1 VAIGNALRIL
11 VAAHLRSSCDR
22 ACRFTRRLASFV
34 ARVASADDWRTR
46 CAQLGSFLEQVDTWR
61 CAARD
66 DRNGR
71 RVERAISLSNFS
83 RSRPTTKPHGAA
95 GIAWQSYGG
104 GVRKAIA
111 GWSPHLAWLAPAPA
125 PSGGSAERFKAV
137 SLALASARQ
146 SLDKLSTEINRLE
159 VQGGE
164 APRRRAMR

>member
-1 VAIGNALRIL
+1 MWLGKLF
-11 VAAHLRSSCDR
+11 S
-22 ACRFTRRLASFV
+22 LAF
-34 ARVASADDWRTR
+34 ARVLLIFL
-46 CAQLGSFLEQVDTWR
+46 LG
-61 CAARD
+61 C
-66 DRNGR
+66 
-71 RVERAISLSNFS
+71 
-83 RSRPTTKPHGAA
+83 AA

-111 GWSPHLAWLAPAPA
+111 GWSPRLAWLAPAPV
-125 PSGGSAERFKAV
+125 PSGGSAERLKAV

>member
-1 VAIGNALRIL
+1 MRTLTVEIRLCRAKVLSFAFDRVLLICL
-11 VAAHLRSSCDR
+11 VG
-22 ACRFTRRLASFV
+22 F
-34 ARVASADDWRTR
+34 
-46 CAQLGSFLEQVDTWR
+46 
-61 CAARD
+61 
-66 DRNGR
+66 
-71 RVERAISLSNFS
+71 
-83 RSRPTTKPHGAA
+83 AA